1 MVEEKE
7 IMKDEYGD
15 LKEGMDVVTAEM
27 IKLSEEKVALED
39 EVESL
44 QLRLEQGDNSK
55 LLEGLNNQ
63 EAEISRIEGLLQS
76 KTVDISYLELSNAS
90 LLETIE
96 LIRKAEEYV

>member
-1 MVEEKE
+1 MAEEKK

-44 QLRLEQGDNSK
+44 QSRLEQGDNSE
-55 LLEGLNNQ
+55 LLERLNNQ

-76 KTVDISYLELSNAS
+76 KTGDISYLELSNAS

>member
-1 MVEEKE
+1 
-7 IMKDEYGD
+7 MKDEYGD

-96 LIRKAEEYV
+96 LIRKAEEFV